1 MTKKMIATNN
11 LFLINIL
18 ILFCILVP
26 LIAGISSAV
35 VVVILVLVGVCA
47 YRRHQD
53 AQAWAR
59 TGNRRPPKF
68 GPSVDYCEGYY
79 GDDRP
84 GRIQLNNI
92 EGDYYDYIE
101 DDEDGK
107 DEEGNRDYVYDQNGY
122 IIPA

>member
-1 MTKKMIATNN
+1 MEMRPTYLSN
-11 LFLINIL
+11 LK
-18 ILFCILVP
+18 FCISVP

-35 VVVILVLVGVCA
+35 AVVILVLVGVCA

-59 TGNRRPPKF
+59 TENRPPKF

-92 EGDYYDYIE
+92 EGDYYDDIE

-122 IIPA
+122 IIPARD

>member
-1 MTKKMIATNN
+1 MIATNN

-18 ILFCILVP
+18 ILFCISVP

-35 VVVILVLVGVCA
+35 AVVILVLVGVCA

-59 TGNRRPPKF
+59 TGGRRPPKF
-68 GPSVDYCEGYY
+68 GPSFDYCEGYY

-84 GRIQLNNI
+84 RRLGLNEV
-92 EGDYYDYIE
+92 EGDYSDYIE
-101 DDEDGK
+101 MEDGE
-107 DEEGNRDYVYDQNGY
+107 DEEGNRDYTYDENGY
-122 IIPA
+122 MIPA